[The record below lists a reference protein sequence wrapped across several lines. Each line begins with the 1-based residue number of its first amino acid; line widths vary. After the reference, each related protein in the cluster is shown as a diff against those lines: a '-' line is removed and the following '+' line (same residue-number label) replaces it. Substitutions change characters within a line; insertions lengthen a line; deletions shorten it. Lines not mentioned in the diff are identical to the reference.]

1 MQSLEARLIKEV
13 AVSRPSLIGLVASFA
28 FSLTIHAAVSAYP
41 ATILTKPP
49 KAPEPVRAPV
59 KPPAM
64 ATLDHW
70 VVEGA
75 NHRCLATRK
84 FGEPANPV
92 ALTFKILLFHGISGM
107 VIEPKGA
114 TNTIGAKLQLFE
126 FGRADFGAGDPAP
139 TRMRIAGMAGG
150 MQVVQ
155 FYLTHNEFV
164 AMRQSG
170 DLWTYSKHH
179 NRRFKLPAM
188 ADVGKL
194 LDSCEEALAA
204 EYGLP
209 IDEQRKLAVLPV
221 ENSKGYVF
229 TSDDYPME
237 ALRRNLGA
245 LTMVAVTIEAN
256 GKASRCDIVDRSN
269 VPELDRKTCSV
280 LMSRGRFTPARDISG
295 RAVRALFP
303 FQVMWITPS

>member
-1 MQSLEARLIKEV
+1 MFRH
-13 AVSRPSLIGLVASFA
+13 SLISLVTSFA
-28 FSLTIHAAVSAYP
+28 VSLTIHASVAAYP
-41 ATILTKPP
+41 ATILSKPA

-64 ATLDHW
+64 MAFDHW

-84 FGEPANPV
+84 FGDPSNPV
-92 ALTFKILLFHGISGM
+92 TLTLKVLLFHGISGM
-107 VIEPKGA
+107 VIEPKA
-114 TNTIGAKLQLFE
+114 ASTTLGAKLQLFE
-126 FGRADFGAGDPAP
+126 SGRADFGAGDPAP
-139 TRMRIAGMAGG
+139 TRMRIAAMTGG
-150 MQVVQ
+150 LQIVQ
-155 FYLTHNEFV
+155 FSLTHDEFL

-245 LTMVAVTIEAN
+245 LTMVAVTVEAN

-280 LMSRGRFTPARDISG
+280 LISRGRFTPARDITG